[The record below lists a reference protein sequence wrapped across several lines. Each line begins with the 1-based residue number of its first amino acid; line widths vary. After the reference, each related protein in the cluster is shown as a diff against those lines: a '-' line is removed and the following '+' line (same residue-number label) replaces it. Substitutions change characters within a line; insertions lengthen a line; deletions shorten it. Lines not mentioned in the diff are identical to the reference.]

1 MMALETVNNA
11 YLMMALETVNNAYL
25 IDKESITGE

>member
-1 MMALETVNNA
+1 MMAI
-11 YLMMALETVNNAYL
+11 ETVNNAYL

>member
-1 MMALETVNNA
+1 
-11 YLMMALETVNNAYL
+11 MMALETVNNAYL